1 MKVPLILGDL
11 PLLVIVQNELIYNG
25 DLFEDNKILGGWI
38 ILDISCYSLD
48 LVDKLINLL
57 ELDQEDLVSYDT
69 LYQVNELFSLEDI
82 QWNQVDVQ
90 LLVW

>member
-1 MKVPLILGDL
+1 MS
-11 PLLVIVQNELIYNG
+11 
-25 DLFEDNKILGGWI
+25 GWI
-38 ILDISCYSLD
+38 ILDVSGDRLD

-57 ELDQEDLVSYDT
+57 ELDQEDLVPDDA
-69 LYQVNELFSLEDI
+69 LDQVDELFSLEDV